1 MAYGAGIAHY
11 HRLPAMRS
19 IFKPLMKRL
28 ITKMLRREVWGY
40 WYLTSQSGIFVDP
53 DLKEMRKPWS
63 DPVCRE
69 NIMVHELSCRRLSR
83 F

>member
-1 MAYGAGIAHY
+1 M
-11 HRLPAMRS
+11 PAARS
-19 IFKPLMKRL
+19 VFKPLLKKL

-40 WYLTSQSGIFVDP
+40 WYLSSQSGVFVDP

-69 NIMVHELSCRRLSR
+69 NIMVDELSCRRLSR